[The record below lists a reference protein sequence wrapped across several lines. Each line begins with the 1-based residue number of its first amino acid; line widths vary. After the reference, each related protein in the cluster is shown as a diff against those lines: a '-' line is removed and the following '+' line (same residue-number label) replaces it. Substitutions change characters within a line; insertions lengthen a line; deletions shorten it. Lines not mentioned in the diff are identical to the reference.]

1 MKNGAFSIFGT
12 VDFDGTDRLTL
23 TLGGNYTKDRKRFS
37 TNVVSSD
44 VFSGVNLDAAAYTPF
59 RQALLVGQG
68 VDPVTAAFLA
78 ANPTMTLPDGRSAN
92 PLAGLKAFQFLPP
105 FLNVPH
111 EVESGK
117 TNAGAFSYRVRAAY
131 ALHDTV
137 NTYANY
143 ATEPESA
150 QVGKSEG

>member
-1 MKNGAFSIFGT
+1 MKNEAFSIFGT
-12 VDFDGTDRLTL
+12 VDFDVTDRLTL

-78 ANPTMTLPDGRSAN
+78 ANPTMTLPDGRSRSEEHTSA
-92 PLAGLKAFQFLPP
+92 LQSLMRI
-105 FLNVPH
+105 
-111 EVESGK
+111 
-117 TNAGAFSYRVRAAY
+117 SYA
-131 ALHDTV
+131 
-137 NTYANY
+137 
-143 ATEPESA
+143 
-150 QVGKSEG
+150 